1 MKSVSKYIY
10 VITGFALVFLSG
22 FSGIIFK
29 DKIVIVFFAL
39 LTGIAGAII
48 GYQYWK
54 NNRKLEEANDAN
66 KESELKYKTAF
77 VTSPDAINI
86 NTFDGVYVDINE
98 GFTALTQ
105 FTKEDVIGINSSD
118 IRIWAIPSDR
128 EKLIEGLKET
138 GWVENLESVFR
149 CKDGST
155 KTALMSARIIQIHG
169 APHILSVT
177 RDISE
182 RKKVERAY
190 EETDKL
196 KTAFLN
202 NISHEIR
209 TPMNAI
215 LGFSQL
221 VTSETLNTADR
232 KNFSHIIQKSC
243 NQLLDILTNV
253 IEISQIQ
260 GNHIQITKEEA
271 NIETILRKTE
281 DNFSTRCMEKNVN
294 LFVLIQLD
302 NEYLDTITDSYK
314 LTKILN
320 HLIDNAIKFSS
331 SGDIIVKCRL
341 VKNNFYEFSVSDSG
355 IGISKEM
362 QRKIFEPFRQIE
374 TGMSRNFGGNGVGLS
389 IAKAYAEL
397 MGGEIWVQSDSHT
410 GSTFYFTLPYKP
422 VGVGRKAET
431 LSPDNIN
438 LSRKTILIVDDEL
451 VNLILFKKLLSETNA
466 NILTAANGIIAIEQC
481 NDNPEIDLVLMDI
494 KMPEMDGQT
503 AMKLIKE
510 FRPDLPIIAQTAYA
524 LQNEKEM
531 FLNNGFDGYVSK
543 PIKKEILMD
552 TIKKHIFKRE

>member
-10 VITGFALVFLSG
+10 VITGFSIVFLTG
-22 FSGIIFK
+22 FSGIVFR
-29 DKIVIVFFAL
+29 DKILIFFFAL
-39 LTGIAGAII
+39 LTGIAGAVT
-48 GYQYWK
+48 GYKYWK
-54 NNRKLEEANDAN
+54 NKRKLEEASDAIREN
-66 KESELKYKTAF
+66 ELKYKTAF

-86 NTFDGVYVDINE
+86 NTLDGVYVDINE

-118 IRIWAIPSDR
+118 IRIWAITSDR
-128 EKLIEGLKET
+128 EKLIKGLKET

-202 NISHEIR
+202 NISHEVR

-221 VTSETLNTADR
+221 VTSETLNAADR
-232 KNFSHIIQKSC
+232 KNFSRIIQKSC

-260 GNHIQITKEEA
+260 GNHIQIEKEEA

-281 DNFSTRCMEKNVN
+281 DNFSARCTEKNIK

-302 NEYLDTITDSYK
+302 DTYLDTITDSYK
-314 LTKILN
+314 LNKILS
-320 HLIDNAIKFSS
+320 HLIDNAIKFSN

-341 VKNNFYEFSVSDSG
+341 VKNNFYEFSVADSG
-355 IGISKEM
+355 IGVSEEM
-362 QRKIFEPFRQIE
+362 QRKIFEPFRQVE
-374 TGMSRNFGGNGVGLS
+374 TGMSGNFGGNGVGLS
-389 IAKAYAEL
+389 IAKAYVEL
-397 MGGEIWVQSDSHT
+397 MGGEIWLQSDSQI
-410 GSTFYFTLPYKP
+410 GSTFYFTVPYKP
-422 VGVGRKAET
+422 VGTGRKTEI
-431 LSPDNIN
+431 LSPNKMD
-438 LSRKTILIVDDEL
+438 LHRKTILIADDEL

-481 NDNPEIDLVLMDI
+481 NNNPEIDLVLMDI

-531 FLNNGFDGYVSK
+531 FLNSGFDGYVSK
-543 PIKKEILMD
+543 PIKKEILLE
-552 TIKKHIFKRE
+552 TIRKHIF

>member
-1 MKSVSKYIY
+1 MRSVSKYIY
-10 VITGFALVFLSG
+10 IITGFAIVFLSG
-22 FSGIIFK
+22 FSGIFFK
-29 DKIVIVFFAL
+29 DNNLVFFFAL
-39 LTGIAGAII
+39 LTGTLGAVI
-48 GYQYWK
+48 GYLYWK
-54 NNRKLEEANDAN
+54 NKRMLEEASDAN
-66 KESELKYKTAF
+66 KENELKYKTAF

-86 NTFDGVYVDINE
+86 NSFDGVYVDINE

-128 EKLIEGLKET
+128 EKLIKGLKET

-169 APHILSVT
+169 EPHILSVT

-182 RKKVERAY
+182 RKKVERAF

-221 VTSETLNTADR
+221 VTSETLNAADR

-260 GNHIQITKEEA
+260 GNHIQIAKEDA

-281 DNFSTRCMEKNVN
+281 DNFSSRCIEKNIK

-302 NEYLDTITDSYK
+302 DTYLDTITDSYK
-314 LTKILN
+314 LNKILS
-320 HLIDNAIKFSS
+320 HLIDNAIKFSN

-341 VKNNFYEFSVSDSG
+341 VKNNFYEFSVADSG
-355 IGISKEM
+355 IGISQEM
-362 QRKIFEPFRQIE
+362 QQKIFEPFRQVE

-389 IAKAYAEL
+389 IAKAYVEL
-397 MGGEIWVQSDSHT
+397 MGGEIWLQSDSQT
-410 GSTFYFTLPYKP
+410 GSTFFFTVPYKP
-422 VGVGRKAET
+422 IGAGRRTER
-431 LSPDNIN
+431 LSQDKMN
-438 LSRKTILIVDDEL
+438 LSRKTILIADDEL

-481 NDNPEIDLVLMDI
+481 NNNPEIDLVLMDI

-531 FLNNGFDGYVSK
+531 FLNNGFDGYISK
-543 PIKKEILMD
+543 PIKKEILLD
-552 TIKKHIFKRE
+552 TIKKHII